1 MTERFEGVSIGF
13 AEHPDRSSGQIIY
26 GPRDLI
32 QGVVA
37 MERAGSAWKP
47 SNEWGFRLIKLEDGR
62 SALHIK
68 PRAIGKLP
76 NRAQRTAINGVN
88 RLVRQISAGALM
100 NGLPRDPRLVL
111 RRYFQNGYN
120 FNMEAEVDKPNIP
133 DSDLAGIVE
142 ARMRQTADDLGMA
155 TVALPSGRLN
165 GIIDVEIDSQ
175 DGLIALSIGQ
185 DVVATSKHEPI
196 YSGMVRLAGGNLS
209 VGPSSLV
216 LLAGIGQIACAE
228 EALPTGILPVTM

>member
-1 MTERFEGVSIGF
+1 
-13 AEHPDRSSGQIIY
+13 
-26 GPRDLI
+26 
-32 QGVVA
+32 
-37 MERAGSAWKP
+37 
-47 SNEWGFRLIKLEDGR
+47 
-62 SALHIK
+62 
-68 PRAIGKLP
+68 
-76 NRAQRTAINGVN
+76 
-88 RLVRQISAGALM
+88 M

-111 RRYFQNGYN
+111 RDISNGYN

-196 YSGMVRLAGGNLS
+196 YSAW
-209 VGPSSLV
+209 
-216 LLAGIGQIACAE
+216 CAWP
-228 EALPTGILPVTM
+228 AVIYRWP